1 MKKTLVL
8 GITVAVAVVHG
19 ADMYDVRAFGAK
31 GDGVTKDTVAVQRAL
46 DACAETGGRV
56 VVPPGTYLIGS
67 IFLGDATELHLEK
80 GATLLG
86 SPDLADYN
94 MPDAYPQN
102 FGSVNEGWSAKHL
115 ILAIEKHGVSIT
127 GRGTID
133 GNGRAFFADKPE
145 FRGKVCWRDGGINAK
160 DREHQGRPGQEI
172 VFIECRD
179 VAVRDVTFRD
189 MSCWSCFFHGC
200 ENVTV
205 GGVTVRNGMLNLNTD
220 GFDVDSCRNVR
231 IGDCDIVTGDDAIAI
246 RGCPAKLKDPS
257 KVCENVRVS
266 NIVCRVSADGVR
278 VGVGDGTIRD
288 VRISDMR
295 IEHSGRGLHVQCCYG
310 RQPKKGVDISD
321 VKFARIAI
329 RNTTQAI
336 LVGAGSPHSKA
347 KLGDVSFDRIDAESE
362 LPFTVAGDG
371 ETRVHGVSF
380 ANCTFWPVRSR
391 EGQVADREAGKL
403 SGDGAGAIRIERA
416 DGISF
421 SACALRWDGN
431 ADPGVTRAF
440 SLHDA
445 AVPSI
450 DAASSLRDRPAQS
463 SGPFRR

>member
-1 MKKTLVL
+1 MKEALIA
-8 GITVAVAVVHG
+8 GIALAVALAHAAGV
-19 ADMYDVRAFGAK
+19 YDVRAFGAK
-31 GDGVTKDTVAVQRAL
+31 GDGVAKDTAAVQRAL
-46 DACAETGGRV
+46 DACAGTGGRV

-67 IFLGDATELHLEK
+67 VFLGDATELHLEK

-94 MPDAYPQN
+94 DPDAYPQN
-102 FGSVNEGWSAKHL
+102 FGSKNEGWSAKHL
-115 ILAIEKHGVSIT
+115 ILAIEKRGVSIT
-127 GRGTID
+127 GRGAID

-160 DREHQGRPGQEI
+160 DRKHQGRPGQEI

-179 VAVRDVTFRD
+179 VSVRDVTFRD

-200 ENVTV
+200 ENV
-205 GGVTVRNGMLNLNTD
+205 
-220 GFDVDSCRNVR
+220 
-231 IGDCDIVTGDDAIAI
+231 A
-246 RGCPAKLKDPS
+246 
-257 KVCENVRVS
+257 
-266 NIVCRVSADGVR
+266 
-278 VGVGDGTIRD
+278 VGDGTIRD

-321 VKFARIAI
+321 VRFERVTI
-329 RNTTQAI
+329 RDTAQAI
-336 LVGAGSPHSKA
+336 LVGAGSPLSKA
-347 KLGDVSFDRIDAESE
+347 KLGDIGFDGVDAEGE

-380 ANCTFWPVRSR
+380 ANCTFRPVRSR

-403 SGDGAGAIRIERA
+403 SGDGAGAIRVERA
-416 DGISF
+416 DGVSF
-421 SACALRWDGN
+421 RTCTLRWDGG
-431 ADPGVTRAF
+431 ADPVVTRAC

-445 AVPSI
+445 AAPSI
-450 DAASSLRDRPAQS
+450 DAASSLRDRP
-463 SGPFRR
+463 